1 MPKTKKCFSK
11 CRRLPKDECINKPRL
26 CKYTNGRTFKYCKLS
41 KNYALDK
48 NCNMTRKKRK
58 QTKDEAAKTI
68 TKFMKKNV
76 SKNVAKKI
84 ANELAEKMEIFKR
97 KMEEKR
103 PIKAAEKIGKFMKQ
117 TELKRKSHFLKTVCS
132 DSGACIAV
140 GTEIKKIN
148 EFFNDYT
155 DFKYAVSPIKPIGA
169 VSSNGFI
176 KEIKYTR
183 DNYNSYA
190 ILKSS
195 TRGNADNL
203 MYEYEV
209 GQYINKQNKAFSCFL
224 ETYGL
229 FSYNDEAT
237 WKHFKD
243 KKSINTTILKN
254 KTTLISN
261 IDYKKGCTDSKHI
274 AILIQH
280 VNNAI
285 SFYDFIINAS
295 KESDLYKRMYE
306 LNYDVFYILFQ
317 IYFTLDSLKN
327 EFTHYDLHTSNVLLY
342 EPVKGGYITYHYH
355 LKSGKIIEFD
365 SKYVAK
371 IIDYGRCYYKNS
383 AKNNSKNTYK
393 NICSIKECEPNC
405 GKKVGFINLAPEE
418 YPGSHNYIS
427 SQIHN
432 RSHDLRLA
440 YIVKNYLEIINPDE
454 TIPVLKYI
462 FNLIE
467 YQEKYGTPEKI
478 KNRYPTKITNVH
490 DMYKMMEYS
499 INQLKPLNETYNRS
513 FTKIG
518 DMYIYED
525 RRPMNYVKYV
535 AP

>member
-1 MPKTKKCFSK
+1 MSKTKKCFSK
-11 CRRLPKDECINKPRL
+11 CRRLPKDECIDKPRL
-26 CKYTNGRTFKYCKLS
+26 CKYTNGKTFKYCKLS

-68 TKFMKKNV
+68 TKFMKKNIT
-76 SKNVAKKI
+76 KKI

-148 EFFNDYT
+148 EFFNHYT
-155 DFKYAVSPIKPIGA
+155 DFKYAVSPIKSIGA
-169 VSSNGFI
+169 PSANGFI

-183 DNYNSYA
+183 DGYNSYA

-195 TRGNADNL
+195 TRGSADNL

-209 GQYINKQNKAFSCFL
+209 GQYINKQNKVFSCFL
-224 ETYGL
+224 ETYGM
-229 FSYNDEAT
+229 FSYDNEAT

-243 KKSINTTILKN
+243 TKSNNITIFKEN
-254 KTTLISN
+254 TTLIPHIN
-261 IDYKKGCTDSKHI
+261 YIKGCGDSKYI

-280 VNNAI
+280 VNKAI
-285 SFYDFIINAS
+285 TLYDFILNTS
-295 KESDLYKRMYE
+295 KESDKNKREYE
-306 LNYDVFYILFQ
+306 INMDVFYILYQ
-317 IYFTLDSLKN
+317 IYFTLDALKN
-327 EFTHYDLHTSNVLLY
+327 EFTHYDLHASNVLLY

-355 LKSGKIIEFD
+355 LNSGKIIEFQ
-365 SKYVAK
+365 SKYIAK
-371 IIDYGRCYYKNS
+371 IIDYGRCYYKDS
-383 AKNNSKNTYK
+383 AKKNSKNTYK

-405 GKKVGFINLAPEE
+405 GEKAGFMNLSPEE
-418 YPGSHNYIS
+418 YPGSYHYIS
-427 SQIHN
+427 SQVHN

-440 YIVKNYLEIINPDE
+440 YVVKHYLELINPGE
-454 TIPVLKYI
+454 I
-462 FNLIE
+462 FPLFKIILDLIE
-467 YQEKYGTPEKI
+467 YKENYGTPEKI
-478 KNRYPTKITNVH
+478 KNRYPTKISNVH
-490 DMYKMMEYS
+490 DMCKMLEFL
-499 INQLKPLNETYNRS
+499 INQPQIKQMNVAYNSS

-518 DMYIYED
+518 DMHIYED